1 MPGDV
6 TRAAGILIALGVA
19 LAVLA
24 HGVPGAGAGGQLG
37 DALRVLAR
45 PVALFGFRFPT
56 GELLG
61 LACALGAVAVL
72 ATPRRRGRGRP
83 VSPGMGFGNL
93 VAADPEPGRP
103 WAAPAVNGAAAV
115 DEIRPVLRH
124 LRDEARNMS
133 GLAAACVA
141 VLLLLLGGTSG
152 VDPARY
158 AGHVWTLGWPYVLGA
173 SLALLL
179 AAAAFSRQRW
189 TLANRRA
196 RLALALA
203 HRADRDELGLAL
215 ADLEDPA
222 LWTPARWGWGLVLL
236 AVVLYTAAAL
246 APWVPALAWPP
257 PRA

>member
-24 HGVPGAGAGGQLG
+24 HAVPGGGAGGPVG

-45 PVALFGFRFPT
+45 PVVLFGFRFAA

-61 LACALGAVAVL
+61 LACTVAAVAVL
-72 ATPRRRGRGRP
+72 AVPRRRGRGRP
-83 VSPGMGFGNL
+83 VSPGMGFGSL
-93 VAADPEPGRP
+93 VAADPEPGRA
-103 WAAPAVNGAAAV
+103 WAAAGPNGSAAV

-124 LRDEARNMS
+124 LREEARTMG

-141 VLLLLLGGTSG
+141 VLLLVLGGTGG

-158 AGHVWTLGWPYVLGA
+158 GGRVWTLGWPYVLGA

-189 TLANRRA
+189 TLADRGA

-203 HRADRDELGLAL
+203 RRADREDLGLAL
-215 ADLEDPA
+215 ADLEEPA

-236 AVVLYTAAAL
+236 AGVLYTAAAL
-246 APWVPALAWPP
+246 APWLPALAWPP